1 MTSTDDQ
8 LLPDFLT
15 WNSCVSQERK
25 LFYVATPKVACT
37 SLKWWFAELEG
48 VAEAVRQLKTSS
60 ETDPELVIHDSLNIV
75 APQLSL
81 HSQEQ
86 LQEIKTG
93 GFFSFALVRN
103 PYKRLFSAWQSKIL
117 LREPLQIEAYLD
129 QAFVTCPVKTML
141 DVAAAFECFL
151 EYLNT
156 YEAGDFQDWHWAPQY
171 ELLKPQLFPYS
182 AVSKIED
189 TGGLNEAL
197 RAHLG
202 DAYVNPFTSSKANE
216 SLIPYLPEFI
226 SPRSKALIELLYAD
240 DFEFFD
246 YSTEL
251 PPAKEQFSQENL
263 TLALKGIELLRGRHL
278 RIAEMRQ
285 HCSAEFS
292 ALLKDKD
299 WLVGQRDTWM
309 AVCKEK
315 ETELVELQGYCAG
328 EAQRLEMTHAEL
340 ERLKVEIA
348 QTNVALAHSNNELQH
363 ANQELA
369 KSVVESKQIEAEL
382 AKSVVENRQ
391 IEAEL
396 AKSVVENRQIEAEL
410 AKSVVENRQI
420 EAELAKSVVENRQI
434 EAELAKRNAE
444 AAILQTEL
452 AEIKSDVSRLMFEL
466 EQANAD
472 CVQSKYELA
481 QTNSMLAQSNSDLA
495 QSNSELAR
503 LKSDL
508 ARSTI
513 ELAQSGSELAQS
525 NSELVN
531 SNSELARSNS
541 ELAQSNAQLDWSKNE
556 LIRLQQTISSMI
568 FEQEAFALR
577 HKRYL
582 SFHRFVESGLVNR
595 LRKAGRLLKGRKG
608 E

>member
-81 HSQEQ
+81 RSQEQ

-129 QAFVTCPVKTML
+129 QAFVACPVETML

-292 ALLKDKD
+292 ALLKDKE

-328 EAQRLEMTHAEL
+328 EAQRLEMAHAEL

-382 AKSVVENRQ
+382 AKSVVETRQ

-396 AKSVVENRQIEAEL
+396 AESAVESRQL
-410 AKSVVENRQI
+410 A
-420 EAELAKSVVENRQI
+420 
-434 EAELAKRNAE
+434 AELAKRNAE
-444 AAILQTEL
+444 AANLQTEL

>member
-8 LLPDFLT
+8 LLLDFLT

-129 QAFVTCPVKTML
+129 QAFVTCPVETML

-292 ALLKDKD
+292 ALLKDKE

-328 EAQRLEMTHAEL
+328 EAQRLEMAHAEL

-369 KSVVESKQIEAEL
+369 KSVVESK
-382 AKSVVENRQ
+382 
-391 IEAEL
+391 
-396 AKSVVENRQIEAEL
+396 
-410 AKSVVENRQI
+410 QI

>member
-382 AKSVVENRQ
+382 AKSVVETRQ

-396 AKSVVENRQIEAEL
+396 AESAVESRQL
-410 AKSVVENRQI
+410 A
-420 EAELAKSVVENRQI
+420 
-434 EAELAKRNAE
+434 AELAKRNAE
-444 AAILQTEL
+444 AASLQTEL

>member
-129 QAFVTCPVKTML
+129 QAFVACPVETML

-396 AKSVVENRQIEAEL
+396 AK
-410 AKSVVENRQI
+410 
-420 EAELAKSVVENRQI
+420 
-434 EAELAKRNAE
+434 RNAE

>member
-8 LLPDFLT
+8 LLLDFLT

-81 HSQEQ
+81 RSQEQ

-129 QAFVTCPVKTML
+129 QAFVACPVETML

-292 ALLKDKD
+292 ALLKDKE

-328 EAQRLEMTHAEL
+328 EGQRLEMAHAEL

-369 KSVVESKQIEAEL
+369 KSVVESK
-382 AKSVVENRQ
+382 
-391 IEAEL
+391 
-396 AKSVVENRQIEAEL
+396 
-410 AKSVVENRQI
+410 QI

>member
-8 LLPDFLT
+8 LLLDFLT

-81 HSQEQ
+81 RSQEQ

-129 QAFVTCPVKTML
+129 QAFVACPVETML

-292 ALLKDKD
+292 ALLKDKE

-328 EAQRLEMTHAEL
+328 EAQRLEMAHAEL

-382 AKSVVENRQ
+382 AKSVVETRQ

-396 AKSVVENRQIEAEL
+396 AESAVESRQL
-410 AKSVVENRQI
+410 A
-420 EAELAKSVVENRQI
+420 
-434 EAELAKRNAE
+434 AELAKRNAE
-444 AAILQTEL
+444 AASLQTEL

>member
-81 HSQEQ
+81 RSQEQ

-129 QAFVTCPVKTML
+129 QAFVTCPIKTML

-396 AKSVVENRQIEAEL
+396 AK
-410 AKSVVENRQI
+410 
-420 EAELAKSVVENRQI
+420 
-434 EAELAKRNAE
+434 RNAE

>member
-129 QAFVTCPVKTML
+129 QAFVTCPIKTML

-299 WLVGQRDTWM
+299 WLAGQRDTWM

-315 ETELVELQGYCAG
+315 ETELVELQGHCAG

-382 AKSVVENRQ
+382 AKSVVETRQ

-396 AKSVVENRQIEAEL
+396 AESAVESRQL
-410 AKSVVENRQI
+410 A
-420 EAELAKSVVENRQI
+420 
-434 EAELAKRNAE
+434 AELAKRNAE
-444 AAILQTEL
+444 AASLQTEL

-582 SFHRFVESGLVNR
+582 SFHRFVESGLINR

>member
-1 MTSTDDQ
+1 MTSNDDQ
-8 LLPDFLT
+8 CLLDFLS
-15 WNSCVSQERK
+15 WNSCVSRERK

-48 VAEAVRQLKTSS
+48 VAEAVRQLKSSS

-81 HSQEQ
+81 RSAEQ

-117 LREPLQIEAYLD
+117 LREPLQIEAYLG
-129 QAFVTCPVKTML
+129 QAFVECPVETML

-156 YEAGDFQDWHWAPQY
+156 YEALDFQDWHWAPQY
-171 ELLKPQLFPYS
+171 DLLKPQLFPYTV
-182 AVSKIED
+182 VSKIED
-189 TGGLNEAL
+189 TSGLNDAL

-226 SPRSKALIELLYAD
+226 SPRSKALIDVLYAK
-240 DFEFFD
+240 DFETYN

-292 ALLKDKD
+292 ALLKDKE
-299 WLVGQRDTWM
+299 WLADQRDTWM
-309 AVCKEK
+309 GVCKEK
-315 ETELVELQGYCAG
+315 EAELVELQGYCAV
-328 EAQRLEMTHAEL
+328 EAQRLETARVEL
-340 ERLKVEIA
+340 EQLKVEIA
-348 QTNVALAHSNNELQH
+348 QANVALAHSNLELQRS
-363 ANQELA
+363 NQELA
-369 KSVVESKQIEAEL
+369 NSNAESRQLEAEL
-382 AKSVVENRQ
+382 AKCNIESRQ
-391 IEAEL
+391 LEAALAKSNFESTQLEAEL
-396 AKSVVENRQIEAEL
+396 AERSTERARLESEL
-410 AKSVVENRQI
+410 VGA
-420 EAELAKSVVENRQI
+420 
-434 EAELAKRNAE
+434 
-444 AAILQTEL
+444 
-452 AEIKSDVSRLMFEL
+452 KSDVAQLKFEL
-466 EQANAD
+466 EKASSD
-472 CVQSKYELA
+472 CVQLKSELA
-481 QTNSMLAQSNSDLA
+481 QSNSMLAQSNSELA
-495 QSNSELAR
+495 QSNSELAQ

-508 ARSTI
+508 ARSTV
-513 ELAQSGSELAQS
+513 ELAQSGSELARS
-525 NSELVN
+525 NSELVS
-531 SNSELARSNS
+531 SNTELARSNS
-541 ELAQSNAQLDWSKNE
+541 ELAQSNAQLDWSKDE
-556 LIRLQQTISSMI
+556 LIKLQQTVSSMI

-582 SFHRFVESGLVNR
+582 SVHRFVESGLVSR